1 MVNLEWYRSFV
12 EVYRVGTVSGAADVL
27 HLTQPAVSQH
37 IAALESALGT
47 SLFQRMPRRM
57 LPSEAGKRLYNQV
70 AVAIESLE
78 SIPLK
83 TALADAPL
91 LIRLGAPAD
100 FFGEHI
106 LRRLPVNE
114 QILFKL
120 QFGLTQNLVE
130 QLISE
135 QIDGAIA
142 TQKIVKLEL
151 KYQPIFQE
159 SFWLVGPVQ
168 AKIPDFKQPRTDLAP
183 LGQWLKHQP
192 WIAYSEDLPIIRRF
206 WRVTF
211 GQRLDVNPRFVIPD
225 LRLIRAAVAQG
236 LGYSI
241 LPDYLCEDWVA
252 NNQLALILK
261 PANAVTNQI
270 WLAYRKKER
279 QSQAVVLLLNWLGL
293 SQQNN

>member
-12 EVYRVGTVSGAADVL
+12 EVYRVGTVSGAAEVL

-114 QILFKL
+114 QILFKI

-142 TQKIVKLEL
+142 TQKIVNLEL
-151 KYQPIFQE
+151 EYQPIFQE
-159 SFWLVGPVQ
+159 SFWLVGPAP
-168 AKIPDFKQPRTDLAP
+168 AKIPDFDQT
-183 LGQWLKHQP
+183 
-192 WIAYSEDLPIIRRF
+192 
-206 WRVTF
+206 
-211 GQRLDVNPRFVIPD
+211 
-225 LRLIRAAVAQG
+225 
-236 LGYSI
+236 
-241 LPDYLCEDWVA
+241 
-252 NNQLALILK
+252 
-261 PANAVTNQI
+261 QI
-270 WLAYRKKER
+270 D
-279 QSQAVVLLLNWLGL
+279 
-293 SQQNN
+293 